1 MMIGAFDAVARGTAP
16 TAGAHA
22 GPQNDPGRMRGAM
35 CRTPDGRLSSAPR
48 LSKDTAMPRQQH
60 QPMPTEPHP
69 HMHAL
74 ARRLGGAA
82 ALMSALLLA
91 GCAVELENRRA
102 SEEVARMAEPAG
114 SAYLGWRVFQN
125 KCASCHGPAASG
137 TANGPDL
144 LPRVR
149 DMGSR
154 QFVSVVLKRYDWSQA
169 ATQARGDA
177 AALDAVVE
185 RIIRRQEFPLN
196 MPAMEG
202 EPSVNAH
209 LTDLYAYLSARAAGT
224 QGPGRPTR

>member
-1 MMIGAFDAVARGTAP
+1 MHR
-16 TAGAHA
+16 H
-22 GPQNDPGRMRGAM
+22 
-35 CRTPDGRLSSAPR
+35 
-48 LSKDTAMPRQQH
+48 QH
-60 QPMPTEPHP
+60 QPTSGTSHP
-69 HMHAL
+69 CACGL
-74 ARRLGGAA
+74 VRRLCSAT
-82 ALMSALLLA
+82 ALLTIFLLA

-102 SEEVARMAEPAG
+102 SEEVTRMAEPAG
-114 SAYLGWRVFQN
+114 STYLGWRVFQN
-125 KCASCHGPAASG
+125 KCAACHGPAASG

-154 QFVSVVLKRYDWSQA
+154 QFVSVVLKRYDWTQA

-177 AALDAVVE
+177 AALDALVE